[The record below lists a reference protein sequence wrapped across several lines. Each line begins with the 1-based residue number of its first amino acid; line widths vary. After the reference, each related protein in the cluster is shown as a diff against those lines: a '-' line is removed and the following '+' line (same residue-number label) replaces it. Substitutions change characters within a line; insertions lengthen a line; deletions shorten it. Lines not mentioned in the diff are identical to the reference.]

1 MAGKRSTMPTRSE
14 TQTKAKAATIWKAMD
29 KSQMACV
36 RIGMFPAEIMQAAE
50 KEGFNGKDLCVALMD
65 CAKADGGMRA

>member
-1 MAGKRSTMPTRSE
+1 MPTRSE

-65 CAKADGGMRA
+65 CAKADSGMRA